1 MNTVNVLFED
11 IEDPP
16 IRYGFI
22 FFVVA
27 LQHLVFEKNL

>member
-1 MNTVNVLFED
+1 MNTISGFLED

-22 FFVVA
+22 
-27 LQHLVFEKNL
+27 VFCSESAPFGN